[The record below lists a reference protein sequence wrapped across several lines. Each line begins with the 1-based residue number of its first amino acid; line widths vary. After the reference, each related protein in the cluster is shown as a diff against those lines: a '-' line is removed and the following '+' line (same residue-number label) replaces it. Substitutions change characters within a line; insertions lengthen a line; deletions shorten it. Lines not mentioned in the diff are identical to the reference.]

1 MPFKLS
7 ASSPIMMKAN
17 IAHVTDRVR
26 QWLTY
31 SPASTIGIDIG
42 SGLLKLAEITWR
54 NNQPLLTAAGL
65 AALPPDLVRDG
76 IILDR
81 QVMAETFRQL
91 IGTAGVTGRHV
102 VISVSGHAVFIR
114 ELTFPAMTEA
124 ELRQAIRWDLDK
136 YIPADAEHYYFD
148 FAVVGAGKLPH
159 EVRVLLVA
167 APQSMIDAVTAICK
181 EAGLKPVAIDIE
193 PLATARTFT
202 AAANCLVAD
211 IGQKLC
217 QLTIF
222 QANCPVVSRLI
233 PLGGDRYTD
242 VVRNALALDYHEA
255 ELLKQRQ
262 RGLLHAAGANEPAPA
277 SVHRQ
282 LLLLVEE
289 LSREI
294 RRTADYY
301 QAQNRETVIDR
312 ILLTGGGARMD
323 NLAGNLAAQL
333 GGIEVIL
340 HNPLNEI
347 GAAKSFDADWLQ
359 ATAPQLTVAVGLA
372 LRGGEGD

>member
-1 MPFKLS
+1 
-7 ASSPIMMKAN
+7 MMNVN
-17 IAHVTDRVR
+17 IPQRTARVK

-42 SGLLKLAEITWR
+42 SGMLKLAEIAWH
-54 NNQPLLTAAGL
+54 NQQPVLTAAGL
-65 AALPPDLVRDG
+65 AALPVDLVRDG

-81 QVMAETFRQL
+81 QVMAETLRQL
-91 IGTAGVTGRHV
+91 VATAGVTGRQV
-102 VISVSGHAVFIR
+102 VVSVSGHAVFIR
-114 ELTFPAMTEA
+114 ELTFPAMTEE

-159 EVRVLLVA
+159 EIRVLLVA

-181 EAGLKPVAIDIE
+181 EVGLKPVAIDIE
-193 PLATARTFT
+193 PLAIARTFALT
-202 AAANCLVAD
+202 ANCLVAD

-242 VVRNALALDYHEA
+242 VIRNSLALEHNEA

-262 RGLLHAAGANEPAPA
+262 RGLLHPADGREPAPA
-277 SVHRQ
+277 SVHKQ

-301 QAQNRETVIDR
+301 QAQNHNAVIDR
-312 ILLTGGGARMD
+312 ILLTGGGACMD

-333 GGIEVIL
+333 GGVEVIL
-340 HNPLNEI
+340 HNPLGAM
-347 GAAKSFDADWLQ
+347 GAAKSFDAQWLQ

-372 LRGGEGD
+372 LRGGEGY

>member
-1 MPFKLS
+1 
-7 ASSPIMMKAN
+7 MKAKV
-17 IAHVTDRVR
+17 IQLAARVK

-31 SPASTIGIDIG
+31 SPASMIGIDIG
-42 SGLLKLAEITWR
+42 SGMLKIAEITWR
-54 NNQPLLTAAGL
+54 NNLPTLTAAGL
-65 AALPPDLVRDG
+65 AALPADLVRDG

-91 IGTAGVTGRHV
+91 LATAGVTGRHA

-114 ELTFPAMTEA
+114 ELTFPAMTEE

-136 YIPADAEHYYFD
+136 YIPADAENYYFD
-148 FAVVGAGKLPH
+148 FAVVGTGKLPH

-181 EAGLKPVAIDIE
+181 EAGLKPMAIDIE
-193 PLATARTFT
+193 PLAIARTFT
-202 AAANCLVAD
+202 APANFLVVD

-242 VVRNALALDYHEA
+242 VIRNLLALDYNEA

-262 RGLLHAAGANEPAPA
+262 RGLLHTAGGNEPAAA

-301 QAQNRETVIDR
+301 QAQNREAVIDR
-312 ILLTGGGARMD
+312 ILLTGGGACMD

-333 GGIEVIL
+333 GGVEVTR
-340 HNPLNEI
+340 HNPLGEI
-347 GAAKSFDADWLQ
+347 GAAKSFDAEWLQ
-359 ATAPQLTVAVGLA
+359 AIAPQLTVAVGLA
-372 LRGGEGD
+372 VRGGEGY